1 MININANKLYERWK
15 YHLEPRMFPLDAAN
29 EVIFNGGTAVEDL
42 DLDGDK
48 EIILADVGATIF
60 DDEYPGK
67 VYVFDGGTG
76 KLQTSYNVGNGGTY
90 ASVSIANVDDGIFE
104 FNKLKKYEVVENGF

>member
-1 MININANKLYERWK
+1 MSLNWNRLKERWK
-15 YHLEPRMFPLDAAN
+15 YHLEPRMSPLDATN
-29 EVIFNGGTAVEDL
+29 EVFFNGGTAVDDI

-76 KLQTSYNVGNGGTY
+76 KIQTSFDVGNGGTY
-90 ASVSIANVDDGIFE
+90 ASVSIGNVDEGILE
-104 FNKLKKYEVVENGF
+104 LNLLKNYEVEL